1 MNDIDNELQQNG
13 IVCDNVTLSRL
24 VESYFDGL
32 VRFAYCFVNDSAVA
46 EDVVEDSFAVLVFK
60 RKRFN
65 GERLLRA
72 YLYKVVRNKCL
83 DYLRFNKR
91 FVPLNDLENVLSCES
106 AEESVSKNELYEQTY
121 RALLSLPKKYKD
133 VLTLVYLEG
142 FSVAETTRI
151 LGKSFKQTYNLLAR
165 AKASLKQIMQNE
177 LKGIL

>member
-1 MNDIDNELQQNG
+1 MNNNGSELYQNG

-24 VESYFDGL
+24 VENYFDVL
-32 VRFAYCFVNDSAVA
+32 VRFAYCFVCDSAVA

-65 GERLLRA
+65 SEQLFRA

-106 AEESVSKNELYEQTY
+106 VEAGVCKNELYGQTY
-121 RALLSLPKKYKD
+121 RALQRLPENYKD

-142 FSVAETTRI
+142 FSVAETTHI
-151 LGKSFKQTYNLLAR
+151 MGKSFKQVYNLLAR
-165 AKASLKQIMQNE
+165 SKKALKELMQNE
-177 LKGIL
+177 LN